1 MSNSKKIKIVKAATK
16 MPTAI
21 GDQII
26 RVGDIDGKLT
36 GNTYIADGWTAETL
50 TQAQYKIDVKAFV
63 DAETDVKARVAGA
76 VAKREAAFFV
86 IKQDVELIR
95 GMVQGIANTMP
106 TLAATI
112 IESAGYF
119 VAATHGAQKRQNA
132 AFNTEI
138 PGTVLLT
145 ADGEGHHEWQMS
157 KDMINTIGLPST
169 STSKTT
175 VPNLILGDVWYFRN
189 KKVDTQK
196 KTYNWC
202 GWIPIIIGAGGKNVG
217 GGGTHTSAGS
227 LPTQ

>member
-1 MSNSKKIKIVKAATK
+1 MSNSKIKITKAATK
-16 MPTAI
+16 MPTTI

-36 GNTYIADGWTAETL
+36 GNTYIPDGWTAGTL
-50 TQAQYKIDVKAFV
+50 TQAQYKIDVKAFT
-63 DAETDVKARVAGA
+63 DAETDVKARVAGS
-76 VAKREAAFFV
+76 VAKREAAFFTL
-86 IKQDVELIR
+86 KQGVELIR

-119 VAATHGAQKRQNA
+119 VKGKGGKQKRQNG

-145 ADGEGHHEWQMS
+145 GDGEAHHDWQMS
-157 KDMINTIGLPST
+157 KDMVNIINLPST
-169 STSKTT
+169 STSQTT
-175 VPNLILGDVWYFRN
+175 VPNLTLGDLWYFRN

-202 GWIPIIIGAGGKNVG
+202 GWIPIVVGAGGKNIG
-217 GGGTHTSAGS
+217 GSGTHTSAGS
-227 LPTQ
+227 MPTQ